1 MAYNYV
7 VSSVV
12 LFCSILTGGRLQL
25 RVSIQH
31 AAAFSTIMSTDSN
44 SNIDTKKLEFF
55 WGPVPTYYWVLS
67 AINGLITLVCNGVVI
82 FIILKRGRLYRNPG
96 NWLLLSLAFSDL
108 TVGIIMIPSLFI
120 CYFSTIPCNWDV
132 NKKVYDLFLYISVTN
147 LCFLTMDRYIAVVF
161 PLKYTL
167 LIPRKSTIKLLIT
180 AWLFPL
186 VVCVVPFILSFLP
199 IAEAKKKQAEQASV
213 AINVSIFELLPCAL
227 MLLAY
232 MHIFQISRKHVRHI
246 NSIRRSIRRWNSA
259 SETKWRAKS
268 VIKVFCVVVPLFVVC
283 WTLASWRE
291 ICSVFN
297 RCSVPSTAV
306 HISRLLLKGHSMIDP
321 IVYALHK
328 KDIRK
333 ELLNT
338 AGLSDRLALNVR
350 PRRSGSENF
359 YTISSEREKTRKD
372 ENVGTHAVLQL

>member
-1 MAYNYV
+1 
-7 VSSVV
+7 
-12 LFCSILTGGRLQL
+12 
-25 RVSIQH
+25 
-31 AAAFSTIMSTDSN
+31 MSADTDSE
-44 SNIDTKKLEFF
+44 IDSKKLEFF

-82 FIILKRGRLYRNPG
+82 FIILKRERLYRSPG

-132 NKKVYDLFLYISVTN
+132 NKKIYDLFLYISVTN
-147 LCFLTMDRYIAVVF
+147 LCFMTMDRYIAVVF

-167 LIPRKSTIKLLIT
+167 LVPRKSTIKLLVT

-186 VVCVVPFILSFLP
+186 AVCAISFILSFLS
-199 IAEAKKKQAEQASV
+199 ISEATKQQAEQTFV
-213 AINVSIFELLPCAL
+213 AIKVTIFELLPCGL
-227 MLLAY
+227 MMLAY
-232 MHIFQISRKHVRHI
+232 IHIFQISRRHARHI
-246 NSIRRSIRRWNSA
+246 SSLHRSIRRRSSA

-268 VIKVFCVVVPLFVVC
+268 TIKVFCVVVPLFVIC

-291 ICSVFN
+291 ICSAFN
-297 RCSVPSTAV
+297 RCSIPPTAV

-333 ELLNT
+333 ELLRT
-338 AGLSDRLALNVR
+338 AGMSQLLALDVR
-350 PRRSGSENF
+350 PRRSGSENS
-359 YTISSEREKTRKD
+359 YTVSSERDKTRLKD
-372 ENVGTHAVLQL
+372 DIDNFGTYTAL

>member
-1 MAYNYV
+1 
-7 VSSVV
+7 
-12 LFCSILTGGRLQL
+12 
-25 RVSIQH
+25 
-31 AAAFSTIMSTDSN
+31 MSANAN
-44 SNIDTKKLEFF
+44 SNIDSKKLEFF
-55 WGPVPTYYWVLS
+55 WGPVPTYYWVLT
-67 AINGLITLVCNGVVI
+67 AINGLITLVCNGLVI

-120 CYFSTIPCNWDV
+120 CYFSPIPCDWNV

-161 PLKYTL
+161 PLKYTVL
-167 LIPRKSTIKLLIT
+167 VPRSSTIKLLIT

-186 VVCVVPFILSFLP
+186 VVCVIPFILSFLP
-199 IAEAKKKQAEQASV
+199 IAESKKQQAERVFV
-213 AINVSIFELLPCAL
+213 AIKVCVFELLPCAL

-232 MHIFQISRKHVRHI
+232 MHIFLISRRHVRHI
-246 NSIRRSIRRWNSA
+246 NSIQRSIRRRNSA

-268 VIKVFCVVVPLFVVC
+268 TIKVFCVVVPLFVVC
-283 WTLASWRE
+283 WILASWRE
-291 ICSVFN
+291 ICYVFD

-333 ELLNT
+333 ELLKA
-338 AGLSDRLALNVR
+338 AGISQLLTFNVR
-350 PRRSGSENF
+350 PRRSGSENS
-359 YTISSEREKTRKD
+359 YTVTSEKDPKTRKD
-372 ENVGTHAVLQL
+372 QDENVGRYAALQL

>member
-1 MAYNYV
+1 
-7 VSSVV
+7 
-12 LFCSILTGGRLQL
+12 
-25 RVSIQH
+25 
-31 AAAFSTIMSTDSN
+31 MSADSGDIDSN
-44 SNIDTKKLEFF
+44 KLAFF
-55 WGPVPTYYWVLS
+55 WGPVPTYYWVLT

-82 FIILKRGRLYRNPG
+82 FIILKRERLYRNPG

-167 LIPRKSTIKLLIT
+167 LVPRKSTIKLLVA

-186 VVCVVPFILSFLP
+186 VVCVIPFILSFLP
-199 IAEAKKKQAEQASV
+199 IAESEKQQAVKVFV
-213 AINVSIFELLPCAL
+213 AIKVSVFELVPCAL

-232 MHIFQISRKHVRHI
+232 MHIFQISRRHVRHI
-246 NSIRRSIRRWNSA
+246 NSIQRSIRRRNSA
-259 SETKWRAKS
+259 CETKWRAKS
-268 VIKVFCVVVPLFVVC
+268 TIKVFCVVVPLFVIC
-283 WTLASWRE
+283 WILASWRE
-291 ICSVFN
+291 ICSAFN
-297 RCSVPSTAV
+297 RCTVPPSAV

-333 ELLNT
+333 ELLKT
-338 AGLSDRLALNVR
+338 AGKSQLLTLNVR
-350 PRRSGSENF
+350 PRRSGSENS
-359 YTISSEREKTRKD
+359 YTVTSEKDPKTRKD
-372 ENVGTHAVLQL
+372 QTENVGIYTTLQL